1 MFSFAGYIFGSLAF
15 IALGVTAYIPAN
27 ASPGELKIVF
37 NNTIPNLPGKSLIGV
52 LVTYPAGVPGVTPP
66 HRHAASAFIS
76 VYVVSGSIRSQLG
89 GESAPKVYRA
99 GESWNENPGAHHI
112 VSENAEENGGAS
124 VLLATF
130 VVNTEEDQLQKLL
143 IPDPPASAAPPT
155 ETSSAARSASFFGIF

>member
-1 MFSFAGYIFGSLAF
+1 MFSLAGYIFGSLAF
-15 IALGVTAYIPAN
+15 IALAVSAYIPAN

-130 VVNTEEDQLQKLL
+130 VVNTEEDQLQMLL
-143 IPDPPASAAPPT
+143 IPDPPATAALPT

>member
-15 IALGVTAYIPAN
+15 IARQFQP
-27 ASPGELKIVF
+27 
-37 NNTIPNLPGKSLIGV
+37 SLIGV

-112 VSENAEENGGAS
+112 VSENARKTAAHPLLCHFRRQHRGGPA
-124 VLLATF
+124 AD
-130 VVNTEEDQLQKLL
+130 VVDT
-143 IPDPPASAAPPT
+143 DPPASAALPT
-155 ETSSAARSASFFGIF
+155 ETSSAARSASFF